1 MVMGKGTSAVMF
13 RCTSSP
19 ERGLSGSTL
28 TSLTRT
34 APSRRHEDQR
44 AVDAEAGESVRRTSE
59 ASARRRRG
67 VGMLVE
73 GGIARRARVS
83 AGGPPPGAGS
93 RPGRQRFLGR
103 DDVSYLAQTKAT
115 TAIHKRARMP
125 SLDEATVASIASVT
139 VAVAAVSAYLYDPE
153 YFDRL
158 ASRVLR
164 ACGMSSPEKTDEDE
178 RQSDLGAIR
187 SLLATTTL
195 REFLAARHVGRPE
208 GVPPSRDVLV
218 FTPSCTVSEVL
229 SKMAQRS
236 VISAPLLRDDGKDW
250 IGFLSVHDICAALIS
265 HMFPPGPSGYA
276 ASTEAPEWFLL
287 DATPEG
293 AKRILSRVAE
303 RSAAFCDM
311 TIGSIR
317 RGPKGGDGAWMLTD
331 DASDP
336 TLLDV
341 IQTHFVPD
349 PSNVGS
355 SRHPSPLNHRV
366 ALYRYANRGPPG
378 EGVVEVTDVF
388 SLSDVT
394 RYLARWE
401 HIKRCLTPCTVADLG
416 VGSTVVDT
424 IPADS
429 TVLRAFAMMSKLG
442 VSGLGVTEP
451 RRERR
456 SPEWPPRVE
465 PIAARHVGSISESDL
480 RRITPGHFDV
490 LSMTVGEFIS
500 KLHAPVG
507 SAPEL
512 ADEPMA
518 AARAHPLFS
527 GMLTEGELAG
537 GRLSVTCA
545 PDATSDD
552 VLKALARNKV
562 HRVYAVEPSTG
573 VAVRVV
579 THGDLVRFFALFAP
593 TEEDEHDPASR
604 RDSR

>member
-1 MVMGKGTSAVMF
+1 
-13 RCTSSP
+13 
-19 ERGLSGSTL
+19 
-28 TSLTRT
+28 
-34 APSRRHEDQR
+34 
-44 AVDAEAGESVRRTSE
+44 
-59 ASARRRRG
+59 
-67 VGMLVE
+67 
-73 GGIARRARVS
+73 
-83 AGGPPPGAGS
+83 
-93 RPGRQRFLGR
+93 
-103 DDVSYLAQTKAT
+103 
-115 TAIHKRARMP
+115 MP
-125 SLDEATVASIASVT
+125 SLDRATVASIASVT

-158 ASRVLR
+158 TSRFLR
-164 ACGMSSPEKTDEDE
+164 ACGMSSPDGQKTDEDE

-187 SLLATTTL
+187 SLLATTSL

-208 GVPPSRDVLV
+208 GVPPPRDVLV
-218 FTPSCTVSEVL
+218 LTPSCTVSEAL
-229 SKMAQRS
+229 SEMAQRS

-250 IGFLSVHDICAALIS
+250 LGFISVHDICSALIS

-287 DATPEG
+287 DASPES

-303 RSAAFCDM
+303 RSAAFCDR
-311 TIGSIR
+311 TVGSIR
-317 RGPKGGDGAWMLTD
+317 RGPEGGDGAWMLAD

-341 IQTHFVPD
+341 IQKHFVPD

-355 SRHPSPLNHRV
+355 SRHPLPLNHRI
-366 ALYRYANRGPPG
+366 ALYRYANSGPPG

-416 VGSTVVDT
+416 VGCTVVDT

-451 RRERR
+451 RRDRR

-465 PIAARHVGSISESDL
+465 PIAARHVGSVSESDL

-545 PDATSDD
+545 PDATLDD
-552 VLKALARNKV
+552 VLKALARNRV
-562 HRVYAVEPSTG
+562 HRVYAVEQDTG
-573 VAVRVV
+573 AAVRVV

-593 TEEDEHDPASR
+593 TEEDEHDAASR
-604 RDSR
+604 QDAVAAFPC

>member
-1 MVMGKGTSAVMF
+1 M
-13 RCTSSP
+13 
-19 ERGLSGSTL
+19 
-28 TSLTRT
+28 
-34 APSRRHEDQR
+34 
-44 AVDAEAGESVRRTSE
+44 
-59 ASARRRRG
+59 
-67 VGMLVE
+67 
-73 GGIARRARVS
+73 
-83 AGGPPPGAGS
+83 PPP
-93 RPGRQRFLGR
+93 
-103 DDVSYLAQTKAT
+103 
-115 TAIHKRARMP
+115 
-125 SLDEATVASIASVT
+125 
-139 VAVAAVSAYLYDPE
+139 
-153 YFDRL
+153 
-158 ASRVLR
+158 
-164 ACGMSSPEKTDEDE
+164 
-178 RQSDLGAIR
+178 
-187 SLLATTTL
+187 
-195 REFLAARHVGRPE
+195 
-208 GVPPSRDVLV
+208 RDVLV
-218 FTPSCTVSEVL
+218 LTPSCTVSEVL
-229 SKMAQRS
+229 SEMAQRS

-250 IGFLSVHDICAALIS
+250 LGFISVHDICAARSSRTCSPRSERLRRQ
-265 HMFPPGPSGYA
+265 HL
-276 ASTEAPEWFLL
+276 EAPEWFLL
-287 DATPEG
+287 DATPES

-303 RSAAFCDM
+303 RSAAFCDR
-311 TIGSIR
+311 TVGSIR
-317 RGPKGGDGAWMLTD
+317 RGPEGGDGAWMLAD

-341 IQTHFVPD
+341 IQKHFVPD

-366 ALYRYANRGPPG
+366 ALYRYANSGPPG

-442 VSGLGVTEP
+442 VSGLGSHGTA
-451 RRERR
+451 RERR

-552 VLKALARNKV
+552 VLKALARNRV
-562 HRVYAVEPSTG
+562 HRVYAVEQDTG

-593 TEEDEHDPASR
+593 TEEDERRDKTPSRDELIRDEIRGEIRDDVNELRLLLLGRPSSIETPASAEAAAASIASKSACSSGSGPPS
-604 RDSR
+604 SRPCVSTTTPSSAPSPPPKPRTPPPPISPSLPPPAIVSVTRASSLASAIASTGPAPLRPRLPVVLVLVVLVLVLVLAQQRPRVDALLLEDLGE